1 MSLLFLSHCIRR
13 LLRSRAA
20 VISLVCVSI
29 LCAVA
34 GAYTTYRNTEYGQVN
49 KEVIDRVASANEA
62 FAEDLTRLTSD
73 PSADKSGRI
82 YDDMEVHHR
91 ELTAAVREYRES
103 PDRADDEGRNK
114 KTAQFL
120 NAEEEVYDRILHIV
134 KMTPTDFNVD
144 RQGEEVRLQESLD
157 KLLSTARDLG
167 VTKDQYRRI
176 TAFSEAVKSLQ
187 DYKTHEGRRQNEVK
201 AEETMQAFALYIK
214 SKSYY
219 EAYRLLSP
227 SAMRK
232 VPFTKW
238 VGTYGNSRYGYLT
251 KLQGRSDGKDAVIL
265 IYAAGP
271 DKGEGKKN
279 ITVRLV
285 HSDTKWLI
293 DSIDEEASSRT

>member
-13 LLRSRAA
+13 LLRSRSA
-20 VISLVCVSI
+20 VVSLVCVSV

-34 GAYTTYRNTEYGQVN
+34 GAYTTYRNIEYGQAS
-49 KEVIDRVASANEA
+49 KEVIDRVASANEG
-62 FAEDLTRLTSD
+62 FAADLTRLAADS
-73 PSADKSGRI
+73 SADENECI
-82 YDDMEVHHR
+82 YDDMEVHRR
-91 ELTAAVREYRES
+91 ELTVVVREYRES
-103 PDRADDEGRNK
+103 PDRADDKGKSK
-114 KTAQFL
+114 KIAQFL
-120 NAEEEVYDRILHIV
+120 KAEEEVYDRTLHIV
-134 KMTPTDFNVD
+134 KMSPADFNVD
-144 RQGEEVRLQESLD
+144 RQSEEVRLQESVD
-157 KLLSTARDLG
+157 KLLATARDLG
-167 VTKDQYRRI
+167 VTKEQYLQII
-176 TAFSEAVKSLQ
+176 TFSEAVKALKT
-187 DYKTHEGRRQNEVK
+187 YKTHEGRRQNAVK
-201 AEETMQAFALYIK
+201 AEETMQAFASYIK
-214 SKSYY
+214 GKSYY

-271 DKGEGKKN
+271 DNGEGKKN

-293 DSIDEEASSRT
+293 DSIDEE

>member
-13 LLRSRAA
+13 LLRSRSA
-20 VISLVCVSI
+20 VVSLVCVSV

-34 GAYTTYRNTEYGQVN
+34 GAYTTYRNIEYGQAS
-49 KEVIDRVASANEA
+49 KEVIDRVASANEG
-62 FAEDLTRLTSD
+62 FAADLTRLAADS
-73 PSADKSGRI
+73 SADENGCI
-82 YDDMEVHHR
+82 YDDMEVHRR
-91 ELTAAVREYRES
+91 ELAVVVREYRES
-103 PDRADDEGRNK
+103 PDRADDKGKSK
-114 KTAQFL
+114 KIAQFL
-120 NAEEEVYDRILHIV
+120 KAEEEVYDRTLHIV
-134 KMTPTDFNVD
+134 KISPTDFNVD
-144 RQGEEVRLQESLD
+144 RQSEEMRLQESVD
-157 KLLSTARDLG
+157 KLLATARDLG
-167 VTKDQYRRI
+167 VTKDQYRQII
-176 TAFSEAVKSLQ
+176 TFSEAVKALKT
-187 DYKTHEGRRQNEVK
+187 YKTHEGRRQNEVK
-201 AEETMQAFALYIK
+201 AEETMQAFASYIK
-214 SKSYY
+214 GKSYY

-271 DKGEGKKN
+271 DNGEGKKN

-293 DSIDEEASSRT
+293 DSIDEEESSRT